1 MAAAPAPA
9 WTGALGLLERAVGY
23 AQVSLYPVG
32 AADLRRPTPCAAW
45 DLAALLRHLSDS
57 VTALYEAAELGEV
70 SLSPDD
76 GVDRLAAPGEAADYV
91 GRIRDQAG
99 ALLGAWARQD
109 GADLVRIDGNP
120 VTAAIV
126 ASTGALEIAVHGWDV
141 GQACGRSHRLP
152 PQLAAELLDLVPV
165 LVDGADRPGRF
176 GPPRAVPPSASA
188 SIRLLA
194 ALGRS
199 PDWAAGAGP

>member
-23 AQVSLYPVG
+23 AQVSLYSVSS
-32 AADLRRPTPCAAW
+32 ADLHRRTPCAGW

-57 VTALYEAAELGEV
+57 LTVLNEAAQLGQV
-70 SLSPDD
+70 SLSLDEGDD
-76 GVDRLAAPGEAADYV
+76 GRGASRAAADIV

-109 GADLVRIDGNP
+109 GADLIRVAGSP

-141 GQACGRSHRLP
+141 SQACDRPRPLP
-152 PQLAAELLDLVPV
+152 PLLAAELLDLVPV
-165 LVDGADRPGRF
+165 LVRTVDRPSRF
-176 GPPRAVPPSASA
+176 GPPISVPVSAPMS
-188 SIRLLA
+188 SRLLGV
-194 ALGRS
+194 LGRA
-199 PDWAAGAGP
+199 PEWRAGTFL